1 VTKFKAGGE
10 TLGRHVGE
18 VAKSEPSRE
27 EVSNSGRA
35 NTKPVH
41 YNANDCGEA
50 WWDAGAKPEPG
61 HWSTKIYACGDKG
74 SGLAL
79 MRGFKTGENKA
90 GVVEVG

>member
-1 VTKFKAGGE
+1 MTKFKAGGE

-18 VAKSEPSRE
+18 VAKLEPSRE

-50 WWDAGAKPEPG
+50 
-61 HWSTKIYACGDKG
+61 
-74 SGLAL
+74 
-79 MRGFKTGENKA
+79 
-90 GVVEVG
+90 